1 MTMQGVLG
9 MQGWIRR
16 CRLAIGG
23 LCLAAG
29 LGLGGCNANNANLA
43 DINRALQERNDALT
57 AQNESLSNLNQQ
69 LQDALAARDAA
80 MDEQN
85 RLLADLRAG
94 KAGAE
99 QALLDFERR
108 FGSLNFGSLDPQTDS
123 ALRQLAAAHSNI
135 LEYIP
140 ERGLLRFKSD
150 FTFGSGSDVVSE
162 DARGTLRQLATILNG
177 AAAGYDIR
185 VIGHT
190 DSQQI
195 SAATARRHPTNV
207 HLSAHRAISVRDVL
221 VGSGVQPNRIEV
233 AGRGEFDP
241 VVPNNPGG
249 NTAQNRR
256 VEIFL
261 DRARAKVGMG
271 GAGAAPSQPSTP
283 PPVRSAPP
291 EVMK

>member
-1 MTMQGVLG
+1 MTR
-9 MQGWIRR
+9 QGWIRT
-16 CRLAIGG
+16 CRLAFGG
-23 LCLAAG
+23 LLLAAG
-29 LGLGGCNANNANLA
+29 LNLGGCNTNNANLVEM
-43 DINRALQERNDALT
+43 NRALQDRNQSLT
-57 AQNESLSNLNQQ
+57 AQNESLNNLNQQ
-69 LQDALAARDAA
+69 LQDALNARDRALE
-80 MDEQN
+80 EQT

-108 FGSLNFGSLDPQTDS
+108 FGALNFGSLDPQTDN
-123 ALRQLAAAHSNI
+123 ALRQLAAAHSDL

-150 FTFGSGSDVVSE
+150 FTFASGSDVVN
-162 DARGTLRQLATILNG
+162 DNARNTLRQLAAILNG
-177 AAAGYDIR
+177 AAANYDIR

-221 VGSGVQPNRIEV
+221 VQSAVRPDRVEV

-249 NTAQNRR
+249 NTPQNRR

-261 DRARAKVGMG
+261 DRPRARVGAPAPAPAPARAP
-271 GAGAAPSQPSTP
+271 APA
-283 PPVRSAPP
+283 PV